1 MALQGLTTYRQ
12 NNNIKSMVLLAM
24 FPVLLLALLGFIFL
38 FLGIFSNS
46 REPFY
51 AFHLYSVLGTGSAV
65 DLALSA
71 IYAYWPIVIGVA
83 AVWVLIG
90 YFFNDAIIHSATGA
104 QAVTRV
110 EQPELYNLVE
120 NLCISRGLRVPKLYI
135 VDTDAMNAYA
145 SGIDERSYAITVT
158 SGLLAVLNKDELE
171 AVLAHE
177 LTHIMERDTRVLIV
191 TIVFV
196 GMISFLTQGL
206 WRIIQIQSFS
216 RRRERDGNGVLV
228 FMLIAAVAFA
238 IGYALALVLRFA
250 ISRRREYQADA
261 GSVDLTKNPD
271 ALISALMKISENPDL
286 PHVPSEVRQM
296 FIETPPSSFALA
308 QLFDTH
314 PPIAKRIAVLEQLGG
329 HAPDKL
335 AYPAPTPAIDA
346 QPSPEPHQHGPWG
359 SRPPIDVTDVMIYI
373 INVYHQDFVMQ
384 VAKWGNSLAVRLPK
398 KVVDALALK
407 EGDDVEIVIAGKREL
422 TVGRDRSREKAL
434 AELRAL
440 QRPLPPGFR
449 FDRDEAN
456 ER

>member
-1 MALQGLTTYRQ
+1 MALLGLTTYRQ
-12 NNNIKSMVLLAM
+12 NNNIKSAVLLCL

-38 FLGIFSNS
+38 FVGVFSDS

-51 AFHLYSVLGTGSAV
+51 TFGLQSVLGTGSAV

-104 QAVTRV
+104 EQVTR
-110 EQPELYNLVE
+110 EQQPELYNLVE
-120 NLCISRGLRVPKLYI
+120 NLCISRGLKVPKLYI

-158 SGLLAVLNKDELE
+158 SGLLAALDRDELE

-177 LTHIMERDTRVLIV
+177 LTHIMGRDTRVLIV

-206 WRIIQIQSFS
+206 WRFIRISAFTRGRGKNQGAVMIFL
-216 RRRERDGNGVLV
+216 LV
-228 FMLIAAVAFA
+228 AAVASFV
-238 IGYALALVLRFA
+238 GYLLALVLRFA

-271 ALISALMKISENPDL
+271 ALISALMKISQNPDV
-286 PHVPSEVRQM
+286 PHVSSEVRQM
-296 FIETPPSSFALA
+296 FIEAPPSSFALA

-329 HAPDKL
+329 HVPDKL
-335 AYPAPTPAIDA
+335 TTPASAPAIDA
-346 QPSPEPHQHGPWG
+346 PAPNAPHQHGPWG
-359 SRPPIDVTDVMIYI
+359 
-373 INVYHQDFVMQ
+373 
-384 VAKWGNSLAVRLPK
+384 
-398 KVVDALALK
+398 
-407 EGDDVEIVIAGKREL
+407 
-422 TVGRDRSREKAL
+422 
-434 AELRAL
+434 
-440 QRPLPPGFR
+440 
-449 FDRDEAN
+449 
-456 ER
+456 

>member
-1 MALQGLTTYRQ
+1 MATVGLTTYRQ
-12 NNNIKSMVLLAM
+12 NNNIKSMVLLAL

-38 FLGIFSNS
+38 FLGIAADS

-51 AFHLYSVLGTGSAV
+51 AFHLDSVLGTGSAV
-65 DLALSA
+65 DLAFSA
-71 IYAYWPIVIGVA
+71 IYAYWPMVLGVA

-90 YFFNDAIIHSATGA
+90 YFFNDAIIHHATGA
-104 QAVTRV
+104 EAVTRQ

-120 NLCISRGLRVPKLYI
+120 NLCISRGLTVPKLYI

-158 SGLLAVLNKDELE
+158 SGLLAVLNEDELE

-196 GMISFLTQGL
+196 GMISFLTQLL
-206 WRIIQIQSFS
+206 WRSIRISAFTRGRGKNQ
-216 RRRERDGNGVLV
+216 GGVML
-228 FMLIAAVAFA
+228 FLLIAAVASFV
-238 IGYALALVLRFA
+238 GYLLALVLRFA

-271 ALISALMKISENPDL
+271 ALISALMKISENPDV

-329 HAPDKL
+329 HMPGQVTV
-335 AYPAPTPAIDA
+335 PASAPAIDA
-346 QPSPEPHQHGPWG
+346 QASNAPHQHGPWG
-359 SRPPIDVTDVMIYI
+359 
-373 INVYHQDFVMQ
+373 
-384 VAKWGNSLAVRLPK
+384 
-398 KVVDALALK
+398 
-407 EGDDVEIVIAGKREL
+407 
-422 TVGRDRSREKAL
+422 
-434 AELRAL
+434 
-440 QRPLPPGFR
+440 
-449 FDRDEAN
+449 
-456 ER
+456 

>member
-1 MALQGLTTYRQ
+1 VALLGLTTYRQ
-12 NNNIKSMVLLAM
+12 NNNIKSAVLLLL
-24 FPVLLLALLGFIFL
+24 FPLLLLALLGFIF
-38 FLGIFSNS
+38 FFVGAFSDP
-46 REPFY
+46 RESFY
-51 AFHLYSVLGTGSAV
+51 SFDLEPALGTGSPL

-71 IYAYWPIVIGVA
+71 IYAYWPIVIGIA

-104 QAVTRV
+104 VAVTRE

-120 NLCISRGLRVPKLYI
+120 NLCISRGLKVPKLYI

-158 SGLLAVLNKDELE
+158 SGLLNVLNKDELE

-206 WRIIQIQSFS
+206 WRVIQISAF
-216 RRRERDGNGVLV
+216 RRGRGRNSGGVLV

-238 IGYALALVLRFA
+238 IGYVLALILRFA
-250 ISRRREYQADA
+250 ISQRREYQADA

-271 ALISALMKISENPDL
+271 ALISALMKISQNPDV
-286 PHVPSEVRQM
+286 PHVSSEVRQM
-296 FIETPPSSFALA
+296 FIEAPPSNFALA

-329 HAPDKL
+329 HVPDAMANVAP
-335 AYPAPTPAIDA
+335 PAIDA
-346 QPSPEPHQHGPWG
+346 PTSNGTHSKGPWG
-359 SRPPIDVTDVMIYI
+359 
-373 INVYHQDFVMQ
+373 
-384 VAKWGNSLAVRLPK
+384 
-398 KVVDALALK
+398 
-407 EGDDVEIVIAGKREL
+407 
-422 TVGRDRSREKAL
+422 
-434 AELRAL
+434 
-440 QRPLPPGFR
+440 
-449 FDRDEAN
+449 
-456 ER
+456 